1 MKLLLFNK
9 GKFLMN
15 NQIKIQL
22 LSLKINFIIVLI
34 IVNLIISK
42 LTIIIFNKINNF
54 NKNLVD
60 LLIQFQEGINLK

>member
-1 MKLLLFNK
+1 
-9 GKFLMN
+9 MN

-34 IVNLIISK
+34 IVNLILSK

>member
-1 MKLLLFNK
+1 
-9 GKFLMN
+9 MN

-34 IVNLIISK
+34 IVNLILSK

-54 NKNLVD
+54 NKNLVG